1 MPGAILPGLAPRNL
15 GVELRE
21 WNGGHPSAPAKRW
34 ARMTEPPP
42 GGVPSQQRFS
52 QRLSM
57 TRLSRIE
64 VATRPSAPPQLI
76 LEGDLQ
82 FSEAAA
88 LWTRVRKR
96 LAGVRR
102 GETLNFDMSRVESV
116 DGGTMALLVHLRNEL
131 KLRGVQ
137 SDFVGGTGSVQE
149 LVHLYR
155 GDENPVRRRRRKP
168 KKGLEEIGERT
179 LAFFASVKE
188 VFGFL
193 GDMILAV
200 LGLLREP
207 RTANWKEV
215 PYLME
220 RAGADAVPIV
230 VLINFLIGFVMAFQ
244 GASQLKQ
251 FGANI
256 FVADLVGLS
265 VTRELGPLMTAII
278 VCGRSGAAFA
288 AELGTM
294 KVSEEIDALRTLG
307 FGPIRYLVLPRALA
321 LLLVLPLLTLLAD
334 VVAIAGGLLVGLLS
348 LDLTVSAYLIETRT
362 AVSVWDVF
370 SGVLKSCVFALAIA
384 LISCQQGFATTGG
397 AEGVG
402 RRTTSS
408 VVAILFSLILID
420 AAFTLFFYFFD
431 L

>member
-1 MPGAILPGLAPRNL
+1 MPQEDAEAGAD
-15 GVELRE
+15 
-21 WNGGHPSAPAKRW
+21 
-34 ARMTEPPP
+34 
-42 GGVPSQQRFS
+42 S

-57 TRLSRIE
+57 PRLSRIE
-64 VATRPSAPPQLI
+64 VFTSPSARPELI
-76 LEGDLQ
+76 LEGQLK
-82 FSEAAA
+82 FSEAAL
-88 LWTRVRKR
+88 LWTSVSKR
-96 LAGVRR
+96 LQRVAR
-102 GETLNFDMSRVESV
+102 GETIHFDMSRVESI

-131 KLRGVQ
+131 KLRGVR
-137 SDFVGGTGSVQE
+137 SDFVGATGSVQE
-149 LVHLYR
+149 LVHLYG
-155 GDENPVRRRRRKP
+155 GDENPIRRKRRRP
-168 KKGLEEIGERT
+168 KKSLDEIGERT
-179 LAFFASVKE
+179 LAFFRSVKE

-193 GDMILAV
+193 GDMILAL

-215 PYLME
+215 PHLME
-220 RAGADAVPIV
+220 RTGADAVPIV

-244 GASQLKQ
+244 GAVQLKQ

-265 VTRELGPLMTAII
+265 VARELGPLMTAII

-294 KVSEEIDALRTLG
+294 KVSEEIDALRTMG
-307 FGPIRYLVLPRALA
+307 FGPMRYLVLPRTLA
-321 LLLVLPLLTLLAD
+321 LMLVLPMLTLLAD
-334 VVAIAGGLLVGLLS
+334 LVAIGGGLLVGILS
-348 LDLTVSAYLIETRT
+348 LDLSIQAYLSET
-362 AVSVWDVF
+362 AKALSVWDVF
-370 SGVLKSCVFALAIA
+370 SGVLKSVVFALAIS

-408 VVAILFSLILID
+408 VVSILFSLILID
-420 AAFTLFFYFFD
+420 AAFTVFFYFFH